1 MLKRIHFLLVSLLL
15 MIACN
20 NDGDAACDCN
30 AKSDYSCIKLY
41 DENGQP
47 LGIYGCDQSSDWGAI
62 ALTAEEKALLNFS
75 DNIELV
81 GTPATEVTELAVYPN
96 PMRLDGSFNLSPRS
110 INADRVARM
119 KFVVVNESGKVLV
132 QQAVPMG
139 TNAWLAQQISANLF
153 QSGQYYRLYYQVG
166 TDANPALLEG
176 YGNILVCK
184 NAGVVMVGNIETD
197 CK

>member
-1 MLKRIHFLLVSLLL
+1 MLLGLLL

-20 NDGDAACDCN
+20 NDGDAACDCK

-62 ALTAEEKALLNFS
+62 ALTADEKALLNFA
-75 DNIELV
+75 DNIDLV
-81 GTPATEVTELAVYPN
+81 GTQATEVTELAVYPN
-96 PMRLDGSFNLSPRS
+96 PMRLESSFNLSPRS
-110 INADRVARM
+110 INTGQAARM
-119 KFVVVNESGKVLV
+119 KFVIVDESGKVLV
-132 QQAVPMG
+132 QQAVSMG
-139 TNAWLAQQISANLF
+139 TNTQVAQQISANLF
-153 QSGQYYRLYYQVG
+153 QSGQHYRLYYRVG
-166 TDANPALLEG
+166 TDANPVLLEG

-184 NAGVVMVGNIETD
+184 NAGVVGDIEMD

>member
-1 MLKRIHFLLVSLLL
+1 
-15 MIACN
+15 
-20 NDGDAACDCN
+20 
-30 AKSDYSCIKLY
+30 
-41 DENGQP
+41 
-47 LGIYGCDQSSDWGAI
+47 
-62 ALTAEEKALLNFS
+62 
-75 DNIELV
+75 
-81 GTPATEVTELAVYPN
+81 
-96 PMRLDGSFNLSPRS
+96 
-110 INADRVARM
+110 M